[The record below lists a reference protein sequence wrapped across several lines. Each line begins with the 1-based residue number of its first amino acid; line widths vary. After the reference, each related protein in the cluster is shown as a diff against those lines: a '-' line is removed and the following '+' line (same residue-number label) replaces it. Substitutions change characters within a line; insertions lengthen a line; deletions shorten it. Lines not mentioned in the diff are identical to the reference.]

1 MAGKRTKA
9 AAALALCLSLLLT
22 ACGGAGAPRPA
33 ESPEPAATPEA
44 DPEPSPL
51 FPYERA
57 TVYVDGLAAAEAY
70 RYEGELYLPL
80 SDVCKA
86 LGFQESWQG
95 DGEAFTATV
104 EDAVFTAARGDGYMV
119 ADGRYLYLP
128 DGWLCAG
135 DRLFL
140 PAGLFGRL
148 LGTPCTEENGALYL
162 SSSRAKVISG
172 GSGYYDIYFDYDD
185 LYWLAHV
192 IYAEAHGQ
200 PLAGMIGVG
209 NVVYNRVKAEE
220 FPDSVMEVVYD
231 VEHVVQFEP
240 VSNGSIRAEPDEEAY
255 IAAYLCLE
263 GFNTVG
269 ESLYFVNPAFGSGW
283 FDKSLELVTV
293 IGDHNFYQ

>member
-1 MAGKRTKA
+1 MAGKKIKA
-9 AAALALCLSLLLT
+9 LAALALCFGVLLT
-22 ACGGAGAPRPA
+22 ACGGAATL
-33 ESPEPAATPEA
+33 SPTVSA
-44 DPEPSPL
+44 EPSPSAEPSAEPEPL

-57 TVYVDGLAAAEAY
+57 TVYVDGLPAAEAY
-70 RYEGELYLPL
+70 RREGELYLPL
-80 SDVCKA
+80 GDVCEA

-95 DGEAFTATV
+95 DEEAFTAVV
-104 EDAVFTAARGDGYMV
+104 EGAVFTAARGDGYMI

-128 DGWLCAG
+128 DGWLCAE
-135 DRLFL
+135 DKLFL

-148 LGTPCTEENGALYL
+148 LGTACTEENDALYI
-162 SSSRAKVISG
+162 SSSGAKVISG

-209 NVVYNRVKAEE
+209 NVVFNRVATEE
-220 FPDSVMEVVYD
+220 FPNSVMDVVYD
-231 VEHVVQFEP
+231 VEHVVQFQP
-240 VSNGSIRAEPDEEAY
+240 VSNGSIKAEPDEEAY

-269 ESLYFVNPAFGSGW
+269 ESLYFVNPDFGSGW